1 MNYQDHISK
10 EIHHFQRLCGLE
22 PTFFYVLHRGCVMN
36 EREKEKD
43 FEVWWKLV
51 PSYPN
56 EA

>member
-51 PSYPN
+51 PSYSN